1 MVEDGLKQQC
11 VRVTEHSEGYKVLIV
26 CLEHIEPALN
36 IINFYGRI
44 EGTDHFAQELVL
56 ILPSSR
62 LKKVKETGLN
72 TFKPGAWEAYKEVT
86 KRKAANIEQIVKEIN
101 LSEEEVMKKV
111 NKIEDDIKREA
122 FGKTKIKKLKQTE
135 NKPKSNENKK
145 SEEEEA
151 KDISQKILEHMEEQI
166 NKITNDKNKG
176 RCGQIYKVRE
186 LVEGPKKAGQEA
198 QAIKDPSNGEIVVNT
213 KEIKRVTL
221 DHCLKVLKNNE
232 PHESVVDIVDTKN
245 KAVEEIMKSKG
256 GDFEVTEEA
265 FEDVMKNLEFKNKR
279 SYDLIVKADNSY
291 KRAMFGLCKRILST
305 EMIPKRFFNTQLVQL
320 YKGKGSAQ
328 ELSNSRF
335 LHLKDWLPRVCE
347 SLAVNNMKEDIIEAT
362 TKFQCGGVP
371 RMRPQFHLFVIKST
385 MALAME
391 NKEGRIFTLTDI
403 VKFYDKEML
412 NDAILAVHGTV
423 DKKALREWWKMNK
436 STLITVKT
444 GMGNTETA
452 EAGAV
457 LGQGSKGAS
466 P

>member
-1 MVEDGLKQQC
+1 
-11 VRVTEHSEGYKVLIV
+11 
-26 CLEHIEPALN
+26 
-36 IINFYGRI
+36 
-44 EGTDHFAQELVL
+44 
-56 ILPSSR
+56 
-62 LKKVKETGLN
+62 
-72 TFKPGAWEAYKEVT
+72 
-86 KRKAANIEQIVKEIN
+86 
-101 LSEEEVMKKV
+101 MKKV

-151 KDISQKILEHMEEQI
+151 KDISHKILEHMEEQI

-221 DHCLKVLKNNE
+221 DHCLKVLTNNE

-265 FEDVMKNLEFKNKR
+265 FEEVMKNLEFKNKR

-305 EMIPKRFFNTQLVQL
+305 EMIPKRFFNTQHSAYQL
-320 YKGKGSAQ
+320 
-328 ELSNSRF
+328 R
-335 LHLKDWLPRVCE
+335 
-347 SLAVNNMKEDIIEAT
+347 
-362 TKFQCGGVP
+362 
-371 RMRPQFHLFVIKST
+371 
-385 MALAME
+385 
-391 NKEGRIFTLTDI
+391 
-403 VKFYDKEML
+403 
-412 NDAILAVHGTV
+412 
-423 DKKALREWWKMNK
+423 
-436 STLITVKT
+436 
-444 GMGNTETA
+444 
-452 EAGAV
+452 
-457 LGQGSKGAS
+457 
-466 P
+466 